1 MYCVLGLQM
10 SIEVEENKC
19 QLMFKSAKIVV
30 LHSTASDI
38 LRATHTTDES

>member
-1 MYCVLGLQM
+1 MYCVLGLKM
-10 SIEVEENKC
+10 SIEVEENRC

-38 LRATHTTDES
+38 LLATHTTDES